1 MPSPTR
7 RGGEG
12 LAVLITCLDLEGV
25 LVPEVWIEIA
35 TRTGIEALRQTTRD
49 NPDYDDLMRLRL
61 AELEAR
67 DLKLDDIQAVI
78 ADMTPLDGAREFLD
92 WLRRRSQVVILSDI
106 FYELAAPL
114 MGQLGYPTL
123 FCHSLET
130 DDAGRITGYRLRQPD
145 GKRQAV
151 RAFHG
156 LNFRVIAAGDSYND
170 TAMLAEADAGILFRP
185 PENVVREYPDFPVA
199 GDYDALRREIET
211 ASSMLAARR

>member
-1 MPSPTR
+1 M
-7 RGGEG
+7 
-12 LAVLITCLDLEGV
+12 LITCLDLEGV
-25 LVPEVWIEIA
+25 LVPEVWMEVA

-61 AELEAR
+61 AELEAH

-114 MGQLGYPTL
+114 MRQLGYPTL
-123 FCHSLET
+123 FCNSLET
-130 DDAGRITGYRLRQPD
+130 DDVGRFTGYRLRQPD

-170 TAMLAEADAGILFRP
+170 TAMLAEADAGILFCP
-185 PENVVREYPDFPVA
+185 PENVVREFPDFPVA
-199 GDYDALRREIET
+199 GDYDALKREIET
-211 ASSMLAARR
+211 AAVGLASST

>member
-1 MPSPTR
+1 M
-7 RGGEG
+7 
-12 LAVLITCLDLEGV
+12 LITCLDLEGV

-78 ADMTPLDGAREFLD
+78 ADMTPLDGARQFLD
-92 WLRRRSQVVILSDI
+92 WLRRRSQVMILSDI

-114 MGQLGYPTL
+114 MRQLGYPTL

-130 DDAGRITGYRLRQPD
+130 DEVGRITGYRLRQPD

-170 TAMLAEADAGILFRP
+170 TAMLAEADAGILFCP
-185 PENVVREYPDFPVA
+185 PENVVREFPEFPVA
-199 GDYDALRREIET
+199 GDYDALKREIET
-211 ASSMLAARR
+211 AASGLAD